1 MTAQWIITLGILS
14 LAIAYAIWRIVKY
27 FRKSAKNPEA
37 SGPCEVFGGNCAQCP
52 DSRKIIQP
60 DCQEKDNLHQ

>member
-27 FRKSAKNPEA
+27 FRKSAKNPKA
-37 SGPCEVFGGNCAQCP
+37 SAPCEDFGGNCAQCL
-52 DSRKIIQP
+52 DSRKRVEP
-60 DCQEKDNLHQ
+60 DCKDKDNLNQ